1 MSTCTACGAG
11 DQPDGARFCFSCGT
25 PLEAPRCVACGTEL
39 VRGARFCSEC
49 GAVQGAPAAA
59 QPGAAP
65 VSARRVTSVLFGD
78 LVGFTSLSE
87 HRDQEDTRELLSR
100 YFDECRQIIS
110 RYGGTVEK
118 FIGDAVMAV
127 WGVPTAH
134 EDDAERSVRAGLEL
148 VDAVEAMGQE
158 IGVARLAMRVGIVT
172 GEVAVTVGAQEQG
185 MVAGDAV
192 NTASRVQS
200 VAAPG
205 QVWVDETTRL
215 LTSSAITYLDA
226 GSHRLKGKVDPV
238 PLWSVHAVVAAVGG
252 VQRADGLE
260 APLVGRDR
268 ELRLVKELFHGVE
281 ESRQPALLV
290 MVGEPGVGKSR
301 LAWEFEKYVDGL
313 TMTTRWHNGRCVG
326 YGEGMAFF
334 ALAEAIRARLRG
346 LSPDLE
352 TDEAGADP
360 TELLEQGLDRYVP
373 DAEERTWLRPR
384 LGALLGIGSVG
395 TFPREDLFSAWTA
408 FLERIGEGAYP
419 VVLVL
424 DDAHHADDGLVQFVE
439 HLLAAGTFPCFVLL
453 LSRPGLLERHS
464 GLAANRRATVSHLT
478 ALPDAD
484 ISTLLDGLVVG
495 LPDTAR
501 DSLVARSE
509 GVPLFAVETV
519 RSLIDRDLVIP
530 RGGQYVLADPDALDL
545 GSIGAPASL
554 QALIAARL
562 DAPEQ
567 AVSLINLQSFPPHP
581 ARCALSPDVED
592 SGTSRAAQLL
602 SLCPDRRADWLR
614 PRLGALLGIGSVGTF
629 PARTCS
635 RPGPPSSA
643 RRRGHLPRGAGH
655 RRRPPRG
662 RRPRPVRRAPAGR
675 RHLPLLRAAA
685 QPARPAGATPRPGGE
700 PTTRQSATSP
710 RCPNSDIS
718 TLLDG
723 LVVGLPDA
731 ARDSL
736 VARSEGVPLFAVE
749 TVRSLIDRDLVIPRG
764 GQYVLADPAALDLG
778 SIGAPASLQALIAA
792 RLDALDREQ
801 RRLVERASVI
811 GNVFSREEIVELCPD
826 LADMDGL
833 LAGLLRQQI
842 LSQMT
847 SRFSAEFG
855 QYQFVQSVVRQVAYA
870 TLARRD
876 KRSLHLAVAHQNE
889 TVADPS
895 GELAPIIAQHYL
907 DAVAAMPEEP
917 DVPELEARAIAEL
930 ERAAARARALG
941 ALTESAG
948 HLLLAL
954 ERAHDQVTGAR
965 LDAAVAWAL
974 VDAGEYGE
982 ATPHAVAA
990 VASYDLMGDAV
1001 AAGLAAA
1008 AQGTALS
1015 MSGDNAGSL
1024 AVVEP
1029 RWDALL
1035 DTPGADAALL
1045 ALGKVL
1051 TTVSGRLGDDRREV
1065 LDRRIQ
1071 IAEKI
1076 GNREE
1081 LADSLT
1087 ALSVSYSFLGASQTA
1102 RILMSSAADIAR
1114 EHHYPEVLARCL
1126 SNLTVEYFGENL
1138 ERAVEIGQEAVDVA
1152 GRAGVAVWRDY
1163 SEANLALALLDAGRW
1178 SEVEDLLTRRDGQQS
1193 ESYVIRVVGAGVRG
1207 FIAAARGER
1216 FETPWE
1222 QDQTRVSDDPSD
1234 RAWTALIDAL
1244 ASHTQGLT
1252 DLAVARAV
1260 EAAEGMY
1267 ALSGTSDDFVHMW
1280 PVALDLAI
1288 ANEDRQTALRL
1299 LAIVD
1304 DDVQRLKVPPAVQ
1317 THRDR
1322 LAGLLARTTEPE
1334 LVEGLLRS
1342 ALQGFTTWGSRHYRA
1357 RVAGELGAWLR
1368 ATGGDLDEASQLLE
1382 EARTALTELGAR
1394 AWLSSLEDQQVAQ
1407 S

>member
-562 DAPEQ
+562 DA
-567 AVSLINLQSFPPHP
+567 
-581 ARCALSPDVED
+581 
-592 SGTSRAAQLL
+592 
-602 SLCPDRRADWLR
+602 
-614 PRLGALLGIGSVGTF
+614 
-629 PARTCS
+629 
-635 RPGPPSSA
+635 
-643 RRRGHLPRGAGH
+643 
-655 RRRPPRG
+655 
-662 RRPRPVRRAPAGR
+662 
-675 RHLPLLRAAA
+675 
-685 QPARPAGATPRPGGE
+685 
-700 PTTRQSATSP
+700 
-710 RCPNSDIS
+710 
-718 TLLDG
+718 
-723 LVVGLPDA
+723 
-731 ARDSL
+731 
-736 VARSEGVPLFAVE
+736 
-749 TVRSLIDRDLVIPRG
+749 
-764 GQYVLADPAALDLG
+764 
-778 SIGAPASLQALIAA
+778 
-792 RLDALDREQ
+792 LDREQ

-1138 ERAVEIGQEAVDVA
+1138 ERAVEVGQEAVDVA

-1407 S
+1407 T